1 MKKAPAA
8 LTGGGL
14 ILQQGQQPDD
24 AQQLGSLLH
33 LFAAVL
39 PAEGLQSHQKLG
51 LAVRGRKGGHYLG
64 DAAQPG
70 GIEAGGLG
78 TAACAAQHPQKG
90 GEIRGG
96 GGFPGRFL
104 RRGRRPVAQAQT
116 GGKLSLR

>member
-39 PAEGLQSHQKLG
+39 PCTGVSVFFGGILGGDASIISKRIEGL
-51 LAVRGRKGGHYLG
+51 V
-64 DAAQPG
+64 
-70 GIEAGGLG
+70 
-78 TAACAAQHPQKG
+78 
-90 GEIRGG
+90 
-96 GGFPGRFL
+96 F
-104 RRGRRPVAQAQT
+104 
-116 GGKLSLR
+116 